1 MPRSIRGVEYIF
13 VLLDV
18 HSKYVKLYAI
28 KRETTRAALCK
39 LLHKYIPE
47 MGKPKR
53 VLADNG
59 TQFESP
65 IWSCELQ
72 RAGIRPVFLRLDTLK
87 ATKRKE

>member
-1 MPRSIRGVEYIF
+1 MPRSIGGVEYIF